1 MAAQE
6 QKKSYA
12 IIKNFKGI
20 NTKANRTAIDDSE
33 FSWIE
38 NAMPIGSGNIKTLLK
53 QSQVLTS
60 GNAAVTF
67 ANTVVALK
75 SVNLGLSDYIIAAE
89 SNGRMEYFN
98 VTSSSKGNVAAA
110 GTFSSTGVKTAQYKN
125 ERVMIADPSKGLFS
139 WDGNNVV
146 SIGSVGSI
154 YLTTHGTGY
163 TEAPNVTVSA
173 PNDANGVQA
182 TAVATITDGAG
193 GIYACQVTNGGSGY
207 SFAPEVNFS
216 SPDLATGVEPVAT
229 ANVSGGKVDSIVI
242 LSQGSGYLTAP
253 TITFSSGSAAATAL
267 LISGRLTSVSL
278 VNAGSGYTS
287 PPTISFQGGYGS
299 GAAAIAQITTFKTG
313 TVSVIVNTGGSGYT
327 NAANT
332 VVTFSGGGG
341 SSAAATAIIDGG
353 QVSAVVMTNAGTGYT
368 SAPTVTIS
376 GGGASTNATATAF
389 ATTDTIADIATFSG
403 RVWVASGRNVFYSA
417 AGSYSDF
424 TSVSA
429 GSVSLTDETLHG
441 NIQALLSANNFLYVF
456 GEDSINVFSDVRVS
470 GSGATLFTNT
480 NISASV
486 GTKRGNAIF
495 PYFRSVLFMN
505 DYGVYA
511 LVGSTTSKLSDTLD
525 GIFPLI
531 DFTQPVSAGQVLL
544 NNILCAA
551 FSFTYV
557 DAVLGSRQI
566 QAVFF
571 EKKWFL
577 SSQGSLSYVT
587 SVPVNG
593 AISLYGTISD
603 SLHKLYASS
612 TSNIAVRI
620 QTALMPLGDAIR
632 TKQALKFGI
641 EATLSGAA
649 TMNVTVDSE
658 RASSPAYVLQNS
670 INWISG

>member
-12 IIKNFKGI
+12 VIKNFKGI

-33 FSWIE
+33 FSWLE

-53 QSQVLTS
+53 QSQVTTS
-60 GNAAVTF
+60 GNVAVTF

-75 SVNLGLSDYIIAAE
+75 SVNIGLSDYILAAE

-98 VTSSSKGNVAAA
+98 VTSSAKGNVAAS
-110 GTFSSTGVKTAQYKN
+110 GTFSASGVKTAQYKN

-139 WDGNNVV
+139 WDGTNVV
-146 SIGSVGSI
+146 AIGSVGSI
-154 YLTTHGTGY
+154 YLVNHGTGY
-163 TEAPNVTVSA
+163 TEAPIVTISA

-182 TAVATITDGAG
+182 TAVATITAGAG
-193 GIYACQVTNGGSGY
+193 GIYACQVTAGGTGY
-207 SFAPEVNFS
+207 TYAPEVTFS
-216 SPDLATGVEPVAT
+216 SPDLADGIKPVAT
-229 ANVSGGKVDSIVI
+229 AVVAGGKVDSIVI

-253 TITFSSGSAAATAL
+253 TVTFSYGAATATAL
-267 LISGRLTSVSL
+267 LLSGRLTSVSL
-278 VNAGSGYTS
+278 TNAGTGYTS

-299 GAAAIAQITTFKTG
+299 GASAIAQLTTFKTG
-313 TVSVIVNTGGSGYT
+313 TVSVIVNTGGAGYT

-353 QVSAVVMTNAGTGYT
+353 QVSAIVMTNPGTGYT
-368 SAPTVTIS
+368 SAPTVTVS
-376 GGGASTNATATAF
+376 GGGATTNAIATAF
-389 ATTDTIADIATFSG
+389 ATTDTIADVATFSG

-441 NIQALLSANNFLYVF
+441 NIQALLAANNFLYVF

-470 GSGATLFTNT
+470 GTGSTLFTNT

-486 GTKRGNAIF
+486 GTKRGNTIF

-551 FSFTYV
+551 FSFTYA
-557 DAVLGSRQI
+557 DPSLGFRQI

-593 AISLYGTISD
+593 AISLYGTIND

-612 TSNIAVRI
+612 TSNVAVKI

-632 TKQALKFGI
+632 TKQALKFGV

>member
-1 MAAQE
+1 
-6 QKKSYA
+6 
-12 IIKNFKGI
+12 
-20 NTKANRTAIDDSE
+20 
-33 FSWIE
+33 
-38 NAMPIGSGNIKTLLK
+38 
-53 QSQVLTS
+53 
-60 GNAAVTF
+60 
-67 ANTVVALK
+67 
-75 SVNLGLSDYIIAAE
+75 
-89 SNGRMEYFN
+89 
-98 VTSSSKGNVAAA
+98 
-110 GTFSSTGVKTAQYKN
+110 
-125 ERVMIADPSKGLFS
+125 
-139 WDGNNVV
+139 
-146 SIGSVGSI
+146 
-154 YLTTHGTGY
+154 
-163 TEAPNVTVSA
+163 
-173 PNDANGVQA
+173 
-182 TAVATITDGAG
+182 
-193 GIYACQVTNGGSGY
+193 
-207 SFAPEVNFS
+207 
-216 SPDLATGVEPVAT
+216 
-229 ANVSGGKVDSIVI
+229 
-242 LSQGSGYLTAP
+242 
-253 TITFSSGSAAATAL
+253 
-267 LISGRLTSVSL
+267 
-278 VNAGSGYTS
+278 
-287 PPTISFQGGYGS
+287 
-299 GAAAIAQITTFKTG
+299 
-313 TVSVIVNTGGSGYT
+313 
-327 NAANT
+327 
-332 VVTFSGGGG
+332 
-341 SSAAATAIIDGG
+341 
-353 QVSAVVMTNAGTGYT
+353 
-368 SAPTVTIS
+368 
-376 GGGASTNATATAF
+376 
-389 ATTDTIADIATFSG
+389 
-403 RVWVASGRNVFYSA
+403 VFYSA

-429 GSVSLTDETLHG
+429 GSVSLTDETLRG

-486 GTKRGNAIF
+486 GTKRNNTIF

-551 FSFTYV
+551 FSFTYT

-612 TSNIAVRI
+612 TSNVAVRI

-632 TKQALKFGI
+632 TKQALKFGV

>member
-1 MAAQE
+1 MAASE

-38 NAMPIGSGNIKTLLK
+38 NAMPIGAGNIKTLLK

-75 SVNLGLSDYIIAAE
+75 SANIGLSDYILAAE
-89 SNGRMEYFN
+89 ADGRMEYFN
-98 VTSSSKGNVAAA
+98 VTSGTKGNVATT
-110 GTFSSTGVKTAQYKN
+110 GTFSSSGVKTAQYKN

-139 WDGNNVV
+139 WDGTNVIAV
-146 SIGSVGSI
+146 GSVGAI
-154 YLTTHGTGY
+154 FLIDHGTGY
-163 TEAPNVTVSA
+163 TEAPTVTISA

-182 TAVATITDGAG
+182 TAVATITPGAG
-193 GIYACQVTNGGSGY
+193 GVYACQVTNGGTGY
-207 SFAPEVNFS
+207 TFAPEVIFS
-216 SPDLATGVEPVAT
+216 SPDLADGVKPVAT
-229 ANVSGGKVDSIVI
+229 AVVSGGKVDSIVI

-253 TITFSSGSAAATAL
+253 TITFSSGGATATAL
-267 LISGRLTSVSL
+267 LISGRLQSVSL
-278 VNAGSGYTS
+278 TNAGSGYTS
-287 PPTISFQGGYGS
+287 PPTISFQGGYGT
-299 GAAAIAQITTFKTG
+299 GASAIAQLTTFRTG
-313 TVSVIVNTGGSGYT
+313 TVSILVNTGGAGYT

-332 VVTFSGGGG
+332 VVTITGGGG
-341 SSAAATAIIDGG
+341 SNAAATAIIDGG
-353 QVSAVVMTNAGTGYT
+353 QVSAIVMTNPGTGYT
-368 SAPTVTIS
+368 SNPTVTIT
-376 GGGASTNATATAF
+376 GGGATTSATATAF
-389 ATTDTIADIATFSG
+389 ATTDTLTDVATFSG

-470 GSGATLFTNT
+470 TSGTTLFTNT

-486 GTKRGNAIF
+486 GTKRGNTIF

-531 DFTQPVSAGQVLL
+531 DFSQPVSAGQVLL

-551 FSFTYV
+551 FSFTYN
-557 DAVLGSRQI
+557 DATLGARQI

-593 AISLYGTISD
+593 AISLYGTISN
-603 SLHKLYASS
+603 SLYKLYASS
-612 TSNIAVRI
+612 TSNVAVKI

-658 RASSPAYVLQNS
+658 RASSPAYTLQNS
-670 INWISG
+670 ITWISG

>member
-12 IIKNFKGI
+12 VIKNFKGI

-75 SVNLGLSDYIIAAE
+75 SVNIGLNDYILASEA
-89 SNGRMEYFN
+89 NGRMEYFD
-98 VTSSSKGNVAAA
+98 VTTSAKGNVAAS

-139 WDGNNVV
+139 WDGNNVIA
-146 SIGSVGSI
+146 IGSVGSI
-154 YLTTHGTGY
+154 YLQNHGSGY
-163 TEAPNVTVSA
+163 TEAPIVTLSA
-173 PNDANGVQA
+173 PNDANGIQSN
-182 TAVATITDGAG
+182 AVATITPGAG
-193 GIYACQVTNGGSGY
+193 GVYACQVTNGGSGY

-216 SPDLATGVEPVAT
+216 SPDLADGVKPVAT
-229 ANVSGGKVDSIVI
+229 AVVSGGKVDSIVI

-253 TITFSSGSAAATAL
+253 TVTFSSGAATATAL
-267 LISGRLTSVSL
+267 LISGRLQTVSL
-278 VNAGSGYTS
+278 TNAGSGYTA
-287 PPTISFQGGYGS
+287 PPSVTFQGGYG
-299 GAAAIAQITTFKTG
+299 ANATAIAQLTTFRTG
-313 TVSVIVNTGGSGYT
+313 TVSILVNTGGTGYT

-332 VVTFSGGGG
+332 VVTITGGGG
-341 SSAAATAIIDGG
+341 SNAAATAIIDGG
-353 QVSAVVMTNAGTGYT
+353 QISAIVMTNPGTGYT
-368 SAPTVTIS
+368 SNPTVTVT
-376 GGGASTNATATAF
+376 GGGATTNAIATAF
-389 ATTDTIADIATFSG
+389 ATTDTLTDVATFGG

-429 GSVSLTDETLHG
+429 GSVNLTDETLHG

-470 GSGATLFTNT
+470 SSGATLFTNT

-486 GTKRGNAIF
+486 GTKRGNTIF

-505 DYGVYA
+505 DYGMYA

-531 DFTQPVSAGQVLL
+531 DFSQPVSAGQVLL

-551 FSFTYV
+551 FSFTYT

-587 SVPVNG
+587 SVPANG

-603 SLHKLYASS
+603 SLYKLYAIS
-612 TSNIAVRI
+612 TSNVSVKI

>member
-1 MAAQE
+1 MAASE

-38 NAMPIGSGNIKTLLK
+38 NAMPIGAGNIKTLLK

-75 SVNLGLSDYIIAAE
+75 SANIGLSDYILAAE
-89 SNGRMEYFN
+89 ADGRMEYFN
-98 VTSSSKGNVAAA
+98 VTSGTKGNVATT
-110 GTFSSTGVKTAQYKN
+110 GTFSSSGVKTAQYKN

-139 WDGNNVV
+139 WDGTNVIAV
-146 SIGSVGSI
+146 GSVGAI
-154 YLTTHGTGY
+154 FLIDHGTGY
-163 TEAPNVTVSA
+163 TEAPTVTISA

-182 TAVATITDGAG
+182 TAVATITPGAG
-193 GIYACQVTNGGSGY
+193 GVYACQVTNGGTGY
-207 SFAPEVNFS
+207 TFAPEVIFS
-216 SPDLATGVEPVAT
+216 SPDLADGVKPVAT
-229 ANVSGGKVDSIVI
+229 AVVSGGKVDSIVI

-253 TITFSSGSAAATAL
+253 TITFSSGGATATAL
-267 LISGRLTSVSL
+267 LISGRLQSVSL
-278 VNAGSGYTS
+278 TNAGSGYTS
-287 PPTISFQGGYGS
+287 PPTISFQGGYGT
-299 GAAAIAQITTFKTG
+299 GASAIAQLTTFRTG
-313 TVSVIVNTGGSGYT
+313 TVSILVNTGGAGYT

-332 VVTFSGGGG
+332 VVTITGGGG
-341 SSAAATAIIDGG
+341 SNAAATAIIDGG
-353 QVSAVVMTNAGTGYT
+353 QVSAIVMTNPGTGYT
-368 SAPTVTIS
+368 SNPTVTIT
-376 GGGASTNATATAF
+376 GGGATTSATATAF
-389 ATTDTIADIATFSG
+389 ATTDTLTDVATFSG

-470 GSGATLFTNT
+470 TSGTTLFTNT

-486 GTKRGNAIF
+486 GTKRGNTIF
-495 PYFRSVLFMN
+495 PYFRSLLFMN

-531 DFTQPVSAGQVLL
+531 DFSQPVSAGQVLL

-551 FSFTYV
+551 FSFTYN
-557 DAVLGSRQI
+557 DPSLGARQI

-593 AISLYGTISD
+593 AISLYGTISN
-603 SLHKLYASS
+603 SLYKLYASS
-612 TSNIAVRI
+612 T
-620 QTALMPLGDAIR
+620 
-632 TKQALKFGI
+632 
-641 EATLSGAA
+641 
-649 TMNVTVDSE
+649 
-658 RASSPAYVLQNS
+658 
-670 INWISG
+670 

>member
-12 IIKNFKGI
+12 VIKNFKGI

-75 SVNLGLSDYIIAAE
+75 SVNIGLNDYILASEA
-89 SNGRMEYFN
+89 NGRMEYFD
-98 VTSSSKGNVAAA
+98 VTTSAKGNVAAS

-139 WDGNNVV
+139 WDGNNVIA
-146 SIGSVGSI
+146 IGSVGSI
-154 YLTTHGTGY
+154 YLTNHGTGY
-163 TEAPNVTVSA
+163 TEAPIVTISA
-173 PNDANGVQA
+173 PNDANGTQA
-182 TAVATITDGAG
+182 TAVATITPNAG
-193 GIYACQVTNGGSGY
+193 GVYACQVTNGGTGY
-207 SFAPEVNFS
+207 TFAPEVNFS
-216 SPDLATGVEPVAT
+216 PPDLATGVEPVAT
-229 ANVSGGKVDSIVI
+229 AVVSGGKVDSIVI
-242 LSQGSGYLTAP
+242 LSQGSGYLSAP
-253 TITFSSGSAAATAL
+253 TITFSSGAAAATAL
-267 LISGRLTSVSL
+267 LISGRLQTVSL
-278 VNAGSGYTS
+278 TNAGSGYTA
-287 PPTISFQGGYGS
+287 PPSVTFQGGYG
-299 GAAAIAQITTFKTG
+299 ANATAIAQLTTFKTG
-313 TVSVIVNTGGSGYT
+313 TVSILVNTGGTGYT

-332 VVTFSGGGG
+332 VVTITGGGG
-341 SSAAATAIIDGG
+341 SNAAATAIIDGG
-353 QVSAVVMTNAGTGYT
+353 QISAIVMTNPGTGYT
-368 SAPTVTIS
+368 SNPTVTVT
-376 GGGASTNATATAF
+376 GGGATTNAIATAF
-389 ATTDTIADIATFSG
+389 ATTDTLTDVATFGG

-429 GSVSLTDETLHG
+429 GSVNLTDETLHG

-470 GSGATLFTNT
+470 SSGATLFTNT

-486 GTKRGNAIF
+486 GTKRGNTIF

-505 DYGVYA
+505 DYGMYA

-531 DFTQPVSAGQVLL
+531 DFSQPVSAGQVLL

-551 FSFTYV
+551 FSFTYT

-587 SVPVNG
+587 SVPANG
-593 AISLYGTISD
+593 VISLYGTISD
-603 SLHKLYASS
+603 SLYKLYAIS
-612 TSNIAVRI
+612 TSNVSVKI

>member
-1 MAAQE
+1 MAASE

-12 IIKNFKGI
+12 VIKNFKGI

-75 SVNLGLSDYIIAAE
+75 SANIGLSDYILAAE
-89 SNGRMEYFN
+89 ADGRMEYFN
-98 VTSSSKGNVAAA
+98 VTSGTKGNVATT
-110 GTFSSTGVKTAQYKN
+110 GTFSSSGVKTAQYKN

-139 WDGNNVV
+139 WNGNNVIA
-146 SIGSVGSI
+146 IGSVGAI
-154 YLTTHGTGY
+154 FLINHGTGY
-163 TEAPNVTVSA
+163 TEAPTVTISA
-173 PNDANGVQA
+173 PNDANGTQA
-182 TAVATITDGAG
+182 TAVATITPNAG
-193 GIYACQVTNGGSGY
+193 GVYACQVTNGGTGY
-207 SFAPEVNFS
+207 TFAPEVIFS
-216 SPDLATGVEPVAT
+216 SPDLADGSKPVAT
-229 ANVSGGKVDSIVI
+229 AVVSGGKVDSIVI

-253 TITFSSGSAAATAL
+253 TVTFSTGGATATAL
-267 LISGRLTSVSL
+267 LISGRLQSVSL
-278 VNAGSGYTS
+278 TNAGSGYTS
-287 PPTISFQGGYGS
+287 PPTITFQGGYGT
-299 GAAAIAQITTFKTG
+299 GASAIAQLTTFRTG
-313 TVSVIVNTGGSGYT
+313 TVSILVNTGGAGYT

-332 VVTFSGGGG
+332 VVTITGGGG
-341 SSAAATAIIDGG
+341 SNAAATAIIDGG
-353 QVSAVVMTNAGTGYT
+353 QVSAIVMTNPGTGYT
-368 SAPTVTIS
+368 SNPTVTIT
-376 GGGASTNATATAF
+376 GGGATTSATATAF
-389 ATTDTIADIATFSG
+389 ATTDTLTDVATFSG

-470 GSGATLFTNT
+470 TSGTTLFTNT

-486 GTKRGNAIF
+486 GTKRGNTIF

-531 DFTQPVSAGQVLL
+531 DFSQPVSAGQVLL

-551 FSFTYV
+551 FSFTYN
-557 DAVLGSRQI
+557 DPSLGARQI

-587 SVPVNG
+587 SVPANG
-593 AISLYGTISD
+593 AISLYGTISN
-603 SLHKLYASS
+603 SLYKLYASS
-612 TSNIAVRI
+612 ASNIAVKI

-658 RASSPAYVLQNS
+658 RASSPAYTLQNS
-670 INWISG
+670 ITWISG

>member
-12 IIKNFKGI
+12 VIKNFKGI

-75 SVNLGLSDYIIAAE
+75 SVNIGLNDYILASEA
-89 SNGRMEYFN
+89 NGRMEYFD
-98 VTSSSKGNVAAA
+98 VTTSAKGNVAAS

-139 WDGNNVV
+139 WDGNNVIA
-146 SIGSVGSI
+146 IGSVGSI
-154 YLTTHGTGY
+154 YLQNHGSGY
-163 TEAPNVTVSA
+163 TEAPIVTLSA
-173 PNDANGVQA
+173 PNDANGIQA
-182 TAVATITDGAG
+182 TAVATITPGAG
-193 GIYACQVTNGGSGY
+193 GVYACQVTSGGSGY

-216 SPDLATGVEPVAT
+216 SPDLADGVKPVAT
-229 ANVSGGKVDSIVI
+229 ASVSGGKVDSIVI

-253 TITFSSGSAAATAL
+253 TITFSSGAAAATAL
-267 LISGRLTSVSL
+267 LISGRLQTVSL
-278 VNAGSGYTS
+278 TNAGSGYTA
-287 PPTISFQGGYGS
+287 PPSVTFQGGYG
-299 GAAAIAQITTFKTG
+299 ANATAIAQLTTFRTG
-313 TVSVIVNTGGSGYT
+313 TVSILVNTGGTGYT

-332 VVTFSGGGG
+332 VVTITGGGG
-341 SSAAATAIIDGG
+341 SNAAATAIIDGG
-353 QVSAVVMTNAGTGYT
+353 QISAIVMTNPGTGYT
-368 SAPTVTIS
+368 SNPTVTVT
-376 GGGASTNATATAF
+376 GGGATTSAIATAF
-389 ATTDTIADIATFSG
+389 ATTDTLTDVATFGG

-429 GSVSLTDETLHG
+429 GSVNLTDETLHG

-470 GSGATLFTNT
+470 SSGATLFTNT

-486 GTKRGNAIF
+486 GTKRGNTIF

-505 DYGVYA
+505 DYGMYA

-531 DFTQPVSAGQVLL
+531 DFSQPVSAGQVLL

-551 FSFTYV
+551 FSFTYT

-587 SVPVNG
+587 SVPANG

-603 SLHKLYASS
+603 SLYKLYAIS
-612 TSNIAVRI
+612 TSNVSVKI